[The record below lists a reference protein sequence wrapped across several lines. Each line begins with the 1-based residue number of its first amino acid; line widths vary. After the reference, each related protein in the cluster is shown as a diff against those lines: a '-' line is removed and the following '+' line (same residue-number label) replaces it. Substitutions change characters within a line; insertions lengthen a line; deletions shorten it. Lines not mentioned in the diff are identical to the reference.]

1 MCIQM
6 KLLFILKYTLKYS
19 KIQGL
24 LQTVRGWVFISIK
37 VTDSGICAT
46 YRDIARTIRQA
57 WSSWMAK
64 LGFQIDTWWMSQS
77 LWVIWR
83 WLIRFQA
90 VSIILKTQQSQIAT
104 QKPEKE
110 TRQLSAFYKEQL
122 ETYPDISVNDENT
135 KTWSQL
141 ARFYQGKIQKIFS
154 SEPSIFFQIVCY
166 IFILILDIDFPIRI
180 PVTQNF
186 KTVMKLWFSR

>member
-1 MCIQM
+1 MR
-6 KLLFILKYTLKYS
+6 K
-19 KIQGL
+19 
-24 LQTVRGWVFISIK
+24 VFISIK
-37 VTDSGICAT
+37 VTDSSICT
-46 YRDIARTIRQA
+46 TNRDIAWTIRQA
-57 WSSWMAK
+57 WSSGMAK
-64 LGFQIDTWWMSQS
+64 LGFQVDTWRIRHSP
-77 LWVIWR
+77 WVIWC
-83 WLIRFQA
+83 WQIRFQA
-90 VSIILKTQQSQIAT
+90 ISIIRKTQQSQIAT

-154 SEPSIFFQIVCY
+154 SEPSKIFQIVSY
-166 IFILILDIDFPIRI
+166 TLFWISLIDFFIQI

-186 KTVMKLWFSR
+186 YSHVILIIQIFLLWCRGKAVTKIPMYVKCKKK

>member
-37 VTDSGICAT
+37 VTDSGICAA

-166 IFILILDIDFPIRI
+166 IFILILHIDFLIRI